1 MVENSM
7 VISGFALENVLVA
20 LLGLLLLP
28 ALFALWRAPTTSD
41 RVLVLEVIGTLGVL
55 MLTVLS
61 IVAGRAFYLDLGLLL
76 ALFSF
81 LGALVFA
88 RYLERGL
95 LE

>member
-1 MVENSM
+1 MQ
-7 VISGFALENVLVA
+7 ILGYTLENLLVA

-28 ALFALWRAPTTSD
+28 MLYALWRAPTTSD
-41 RVLVLEVIGTLGVL
+41 RVLALEVIGTLGVL
-55 MLTVLS
+55 MLTTLS
-61 IVAGRAFYLDLGLLL
+61 ITAGRAFYLDLALLL

-81 LGALVFA
+81 LGTLVFA

>member
-1 MVENSM
+1 MPA
-7 VISGFALENVLVA
+7 FTFTLEQILVA

-28 ALFALWRAPTTSD
+28 MLYALWRGPTTSD
-41 RVLVLEVIGTLGVL
+41 RVLALEVIGTLGVL
-55 MLTVLS
+55 MLITLS
-61 IVAGRAFYLDLGLLL
+61 VVARRSFYLDLALLL

-81 LGALVFA
+81 LGTLVFA

>member
-1 MVENSM
+1 MLILGFTIEN
-7 VISGFALENVLVA
+7 ALVA

-28 ALFALWRAPTTSD
+28 MLYALLRGPTTSD
-41 RVLVLEVIGTLGVL
+41 RVLALEVIGTLGVL
-55 MLTVLS
+55 MLITLS
-61 IVAGRAFYLDLGLLL
+61 VIARRSFYLDLALLL

-81 LGALVFA
+81 LGTLVIA

>member
-1 MVENSM
+1 MIILS
-7 VISGFALENVLVA
+7 FTLENALVA

-28 ALFALWRAPTTSD
+28 MLFALWRGPTTSD
-41 RVLVLEVIGTLGVL
+41 RVLALEVIGTLGVL
-55 MLTVLS
+55 MLITLS
-61 IVAGRAFYLDLGLLL
+61 VIARRTFYLDLALLL

-81 LGALVFA
+81 LGTLVIA